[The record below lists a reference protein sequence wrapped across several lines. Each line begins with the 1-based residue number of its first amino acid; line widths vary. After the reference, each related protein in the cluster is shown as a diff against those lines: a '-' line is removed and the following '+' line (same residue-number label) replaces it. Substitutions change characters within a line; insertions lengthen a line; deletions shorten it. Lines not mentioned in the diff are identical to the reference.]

1 MRHLFDGAF
10 ILIMRSVQKQVVR
23 LLFGF
28 LFLGFSSMGLFAQS
42 QLDRKIE
49 ITSLKNDTTIYLGD
63 WVIEQ
68 SIQVFP
74 ADSLTWRFDKEQGL
88 IQIRASSATRILIEY
103 STLPISLPK
112 NISINK
118 RLELITDTVEEQ
130 NLRGNI
136 ESRSSFDSELT
147 QSGSLSRGIIVGSNQ
162 DFALESGLNF
172 ELSGQLTND
181 ITLDAVLTD
190 QSIPIQPDGTTQ
202 SIREFDKVLIR
213 LQSQNTSL
221 EMGDVDVSLQQSTF
235 AKLNRR
241 LQGASGSY
249 NSEEGSI
256 SAAVSSIRGTFL
268 TQQFMGED
276 GVQGP
281 YRLRG
286 KNGEEFIIVLAG
298 TERVYLNG
306 IQVQR
311 GEESEY
317 IIDYGLGEVTFTNN
331 VFIKDETRIFV
342 EYEYIDQDFNRTLV
356 AAEAQDSFFDDRL
369 KMGISVIRQ
378 MDGDELLSQQ
388 SLSEQDIR
396 ILEQAGDNLSRAVV
410 SGVVSNPDDNEINV
424 RYARIDTT
432 VNGEV
437 FSIFKNIPGSPFSNL
452 VVRFSNVGIGNGSY
466 ERVGNTINGLL
477 YNWVGP
483 EMGSYEPF
491 RQLPA
496 PQKHQMLA
504 VYGQFQL
511 ADNVLWSGEFSL
523 SDFDKNRYSNLD
535 NGDNSDI
542 AILSDLS
549 IRKQNIGFADLN
561 LNYTR
566 RQSGDNFQ
574 FFERTREVEFDRKW
588 NLEILDI
595 SGETIDEFRTEFSF
609 SENSNLTG
617 EIGRLSIN
625 GFESIRQNTHLRV
638 AETNAISIDYTQ
650 EFISSDNAI
659 VNRSG
664 SWFRQMGRVNSQIS
678 TTISP
683 FLVFEHEDRSERND
697 RSELLSNSLKFY
709 EIGPGIGFTNSKF
722 DISAAYLIRQEEG
735 VINGVFRKEAT
746 SREQRYEVGFISEN
760 GFRTENRIHFRNKD
774 FSDIFESE
782 GRTDQNGFQ
791 INSTSSLN
799 RESISTRI
807 IYRANTERQA
817 IRQEAYIEV
826 GPELGQYVWI
836 DENENGIEEIDEFF
850 PELSPNE
857 GTYVL
862 QFLPSDNLL
871 PIINLNSRWS
881 MDWKPFE
888 KLKIGSRFNDWYK
901 TIRLNSLIDLRENS
915 TSQNESDIYLLKL
928 NNFRSDSTT
937 LQGSL
942 RIEQSL
948 QVEPHEK
955 LSFRL
960 SYNYSDNL
968 NRRTTELQRKKSN
981 QFYLDSNYQL
991 NRIVR
996 LRLSASGGNNQL
1008 SSDELV
1014 NRSYNIRYVSVNPG
1028 VSTQVNRSFQ
1038 YGINVGYIYKEDQQ
1052 IGFVNAKTIKLN
1064 TFTRAFLW
1072 QKIQASANVEIR
1084 DTKVSGRTNAFTNF
1098 ELTEGTGSGTNIV
1111 WSLLANYRINN
1122 MVRMTLNY
1130 DGRTVFDRPDIH
1142 TVKLV
1147 VSAVF

>member
-356 AAEAQDSFFDDRL
+356 AAEAQDSFL
-369 KMGISVIRQ
+369 M
-378 MDGDELLSQQ
+378 
-388 SLSEQDIR
+388 
-396 ILEQAGDNLSRAVV
+396 
-410 SGVVSNPDDNEINV
+410 
-424 RYARIDTT
+424 ID
-432 VNGEV
+432 
-437 FSIFKNIPGSPFSNL
+437 
-452 VVRFSNVGIGNGSY
+452 
-466 ERVGNTINGLL
+466 
-477 YNWVGP
+477 
-483 EMGSYEPF
+483 
-491 RQLPA
+491 
-496 PQKHQMLA
+496 
-504 VYGQFQL
+504 
-511 ADNVLWSGEFSL
+511 
-523 SDFDKNRYSNLD
+523 
-535 NGDNSDI
+535 
-542 AILSDLS
+542 
-549 IRKQNIGFADLN
+549 
-561 LNYTR
+561 
-566 RQSGDNFQ
+566 
-574 FFERTREVEFDRKW
+574 
-588 NLEILDI
+588 
-595 SGETIDEFRTEFSF
+595 
-609 SENSNLTG
+609 
-617 EIGRLSIN
+617 
-625 GFESIRQNTHLRV
+625 
-638 AETNAISIDYTQ
+638 
-650 EFISSDNAI
+650 
-659 VNRSG
+659 
-664 SWFRQMGRVNSQIS
+664 
-678 TTISP
+678 
-683 FLVFEHEDRSERND
+683 
-697 RSELLSNSLKFY
+697 
-709 EIGPGIGFTNSKF
+709 
-722 DISAAYLIRQEEG
+722 
-735 VINGVFRKEAT
+735 
-746 SREQRYEVGFISEN
+746 
-760 GFRTENRIHFRNKD
+760 
-774 FSDIFESE
+774 
-782 GRTDQNGFQ
+782 
-791 INSTSSLN
+791 
-799 RESISTRI
+799 
-807 IYRANTERQA
+807 
-817 IRQEAYIEV
+817 
-826 GPELGQYVWI
+826 
-836 DENENGIEEIDEFF
+836 
-850 PELSPNE
+850 
-857 GTYVL
+857 
-862 QFLPSDNLL
+862 
-871 PIINLNSRWS
+871 
-881 MDWKPFE
+881 
-888 KLKIGSRFNDWYK
+888 
-901 TIRLNSLIDLRENS
+901 
-915 TSQNESDIYLLKL
+915 
-928 NNFRSDSTT
+928 
-937 LQGSL
+937 
-942 RIEQSL
+942 
-948 QVEPHEK
+948 
-955 LSFRL
+955 
-960 SYNYSDNL
+960 
-968 NRRTTELQRKKSN
+968 
-981 QFYLDSNYQL
+981 
-991 NRIVR
+991 
-996 LRLSASGGNNQL
+996 
-1008 SSDELV
+1008 
-1014 NRSYNIRYVSVNPG
+1014 
-1028 VSTQVNRSFQ
+1028 
-1038 YGINVGYIYKEDQQ
+1038 
-1052 IGFVNAKTIKLN
+1052 
-1064 TFTRAFLW
+1064 
-1072 QKIQASANVEIR
+1072 
-1084 DTKVSGRTNAFTNF
+1084 
-1098 ELTEGTGSGTNIV
+1098 
-1111 WSLLANYRINN
+1111 
-1122 MVRMTLNY
+1122 
-1130 DGRTVFDRPDIH
+1130 
-1142 TVKLV
+1142 
-1147 VSAVF
+1147 